1 MTDDMSKKQIKSSI
15 GVSRQTVCVF
25 ANSSKV
31 SIRKSDFANLTVYS
45 EDCNTKLLS
54 NTSEVNAIGNSI
66 IRKEIILGITIST
79 VVLVSL
85 SIFITLFCLKRRRM
99 LCFNKSPKNQEII
112 VHQNELYGNLS
123 NDEYFAERY
132 DTNIVDT
139 NQYYEEE
146 YEA

>member
-1 MTDDMSKKQIKSSI
+1 M
-15 GVSRQTVCVF
+15 
-25 ANSSKV
+25 
-31 SIRKSDFANLTVYS
+31 
-45 EDCNTKLLS
+45 
-54 NTSEVNAIGNSI
+54 NAIGNSI